1 MRRSSVGFLAGVA
14 GAAFA
19 VWFMRGRI
27 AARERMAGQ
36 SARGEV
42 IFRNTPLA

>member
-1 MRRSSVGFLAGVA
+1 MRRSSLGFLAGVA

-19 VWFMRGRI
+19 VWFVRGRFAGRHG
-27 AARERMAGQ
+27 AARE
-36 SARGEV
+36 SERGEV